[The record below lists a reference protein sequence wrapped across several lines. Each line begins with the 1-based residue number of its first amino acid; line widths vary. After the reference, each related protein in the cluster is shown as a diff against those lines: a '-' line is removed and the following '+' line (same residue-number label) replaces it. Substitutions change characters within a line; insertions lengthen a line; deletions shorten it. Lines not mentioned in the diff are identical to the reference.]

1 MCILMSPLLSLYGC
15 KERDVLHFWKRYRNA
30 VSFQISARPAAMRKY
45 RHGLLKEKREIS
57 DHGADSKN
65 RETPVIRLTAEK
77 KDISIQFPTLSQDLF
92 KKKKN
97 IYIQC
102 LWVWRGKK
110 TQPLSSRLEFCCSGY
125 AN

>member
-1 MCILMSPLLSLYGC
+1 MSPLLSLYGC

-45 RHGLLKEKREIS
+45 RHGLLKEKSEIS

-77 KDISIQFPTLSQDLF
+77 KGISIQFPTLSQDLF
-92 KKKKN
+92 KKKK
-97 IYIQC
+97 IYIYT
-102 LWVWRGKK
+102 VFMGVEGKK
-110 TQPLSSRLEFCCSGY
+110 PPTFE
-125 AN
+125 